1 MSIDPFS
8 GRNPSYCFVELA
20 TKDEADRATREMN
33 GKECLGRPIK
43 VGPGV
48 ARLRNKRPQPERD
61 RLSNVSGDDPRPAFD
76 RWVRSDAPERWKGYS
91 EQGRRLFVGGL
102 PPMPDHHTVNVDVR
116 ELFIGY
122 TVCVWS
128 SVLVV
133 PLSH

>member
-1 MSIDPFS
+1 M
-8 GRNPSYCFVELA
+8 ELA
-20 TKDEADRATREMN
+20 TKEEADRAILEMN

-48 ARLRNKRPQPERD
+48 ARSRNKRPQPEPD
-61 RLSNVSGDDPRPAFD
+61 RLSHVSRDDPRPAFD
-76 RWVRSDAPERWKGYS
+76 RWVRSDAPEHWKGYS

-102 PPMPDHHTVNVDVR
+102 PHMPDHHTVNADVR
-116 ELFIGY
+116 KLFHGY
-122 TVCVWS
+122 TVCVLP